1 MSWNLEFKRVMLWHC
16 PFLCGDFFKICLVHA
31 FIFCGANAQKH
42 NEHYNT
48 RGTMLRARDARLSAL
63 SLLCSVFK
71 YLCFCAL
78 FETRCE
84 NTESYNTRETML
96 RGVTRPLR
104 IVSLVL
110 RSQGR
115 VFSRSFFMANHSLLR
130 SKAHTILLWS
140 G

>member
-84 NTESYNTRETML
+84 NTESYYI
-96 RGVTRPLR
+96 RG
-104 IVSLVL
+104 SKH
-110 RSQGR
+110 
-115 VFSRSFFMANHSLLR
+115 VFSRSISLPTLKSANVSPYNLPGFRNTFLLLV
-130 SKAHTILLWS
+130 STWS
-140 G
+140 R